1 MNVDKSGSRVRQM
14 FGEISARY
22 DFMNHFLSGGTDYY
36 WRWKAVRTIRP
47 QGDAPILDVCTGT
60 GDLAFAFA
68 KQASPETEI
77 IGSDFTHEMLE
88 IARKKQIDKPGRTN
102 GQTVQFL
109 EADTQYLPFED
120 DKFQIVS
127 VAFGLRNVTDTMMGL
142 REMTRVCLPGGKVVI
157 LEFAMPQNRIIG
169 PLYGWYF
176 RNILPRLGQ
185 WFARNKQSAYNYL
198 PESVS
203 EFPYGEELLKMMR
216 EAGLT
221 EVAWKPLTF
230 GVAGLYWGTKP
241 KS

>member
-1 MNVDKSGSRVRQM
+1 
-14 FGEISARY
+14 
-22 DFMNHFLSGGTDYY
+22 
-36 WRWKAVRTIRP
+36 
-47 QGDAPILDVCTGT
+47 
-60 GDLAFAFA
+60 
-68 KQASPETEI
+68 
-77 IGSDFTHEMLE
+77 
-88 IARKKQIDKPGRTN
+88 
-102 GQTVQFL
+102 
-109 EADTQYLPFED
+109 
-120 DKFQIVS
+120 
-127 VAFGLRNVTDTMMGL
+127 
-142 REMTRVCLPGGKVVI
+142 
-157 LEFAMPQNRIIG
+157 MPQNRIIG